1 MPDQK
6 ICSSGQ
12 RTAELREFERLA
24 ARCYNCPDRQTPS
37 LRNECCEF
45 NRLSTA
51 FISKDFDGKPSPC
64 APATLGDEF
73 VLAKPPVGAA
83 VRDSAVK
90 AKSSSPKIAPRRA
103 PLKTIRPTLSLKV
116 AARAVKS
123 PESLTPERK
132 GEAWL
137 SPKKPQSPHSKAAT
151 KLDKVKNSL
160 TPESPQPYR
169 GVRQRPGV
177 KGYLVE
183 IRPRRWKT
191 TIWLGTYTTL
201 FEAALA
207 YDAGIFYTGKNIP
220 FNFEESEGSFPP
232 LPEHLSLADFRA
244 ENMDKVKTFVKE
256 QALKAARRAKLLS
269 KGVQQ
274 QLCKQE
280 IDSHHSS
287 SDEVQ
292 GRCVLSAVSASE
304 KELGSL
310 HVKKEDCD
318 ADWDQVITPNP
329 FQNLGPLP
337 VQVLVNDK
345 YCCGGGNCAVQGC
358 LPKEEILAG
367 DEDLKT
373 TKQTSCFTDK
383 LFFDP
388 SHDEESMDADNGLHL
403 LCCSTNDGNLGTLG
417 PYSMGCQS
425 FDQSVQDLFAIDGIS
440 CFNFKACDSNAY
452 PQVKSFCDFT
462 FAIMQPDDPMGLPLS
477 VEDLSFQPSWKYL
490 SDEDPDD
497 DEFPILLWSYA
508 YSKG

>member
-24 ARCYNCPDRQTPS
+24 ARSYKGPDGQTPS
-37 LRNECCEF
+37 LRDERCEF

-64 APATLGDEF
+64 APATFGDEF
-73 VLAKPPVGAA
+73 VLAKRPVGAA
-83 VRDSAVK
+83 VPDSAVK

-103 PLKTIRPTLSLKV
+103 PLKTVRPTLSLKV

-123 PESLTPERK
+123 PESSTPERK

-137 SPKKPQSPHSKAAT
+137 SPKKPQSPHSKTAT

-207 YDAGIFYTGKNIP
+207 YDAGIFYTGKSIP

-244 ENMDKVKTFVKE
+244 ENMDKVKTFVKD

-292 GRCVLSAVSASE
+292 GRCVLSAVSGSE

-310 HVKKEDCD
+310 HVKKEDYD
-318 ADWDQVITPNP
+318 ADWDQV
-329 FQNLGPLP
+329 
-337 VQVLVNDK
+337 
-345 YCCGGGNCAVQGC
+345 C
-358 LPKEEILAG
+358 LPEEEILAG

-383 LFFDP
+383 LFVDP
-388 SHDEESMDADNGLHL
+388 SHDEELMDADNGLHL

-417 PYSMGCQS
+417 PYSMDCQC
-425 FDQSVQDLFAIDGIS
+425 FDQSVQDPFTIDGLS
-440 CFNFKACDSNAY
+440 CFNFKACDSNVY

-462 FAIMQPDDPMGLPLS
+462 FAITQPDDPMGLLLS

>member
-24 ARCYNCPDRQTPS
+24 ARSYNCPDRQTPS
-37 LRNECCEF
+37 LRDECCEF

-103 PLKTIRPTLSLKV
+103 PFKTVRPTLSLKV

-137 SPKKPQSPHSKAAT
+137 SPKKPQSPGSKAAT

-160 TPESPQPYR
+160 TPESPQSYR

-207 YDAGIFYTGKNIP
+207 YDAGIFYTGKSIP

-244 ENMDKVKTFVKE
+244 ENMDKVKAFVKE

-287 SDEVQ
+287 SNEVQ

-304 KELGSL
+304 KKLGSL

-318 ADWDQVITPNP
+318 ADWDQV
-329 FQNLGPLP
+329 
-337 VQVLVNDK
+337 
-345 YCCGGGNCAVQGC
+345 C

-388 SHDEESMDADNGLHL
+388 SHVEESMDADNGLHL

-417 PYSMGCQS
+417 PYSMGCQF
-425 FDQSVQDLFAIDGIS
+425 FDQSVQDPFPIDGIS

-462 FAIMQPDDPMGLPLS
+462 FAITHPDDPMGLPLS
-477 VEDLSFQPSWKYL
+477 VEDLSFQPSWNL
-490 SDEDPDD
+490 SDEDPDN

>member
-1 MPDQK
+1 
-6 ICSSGQ
+6 
-12 RTAELREFERLA
+12 
-24 ARCYNCPDRQTPS
+24 
-37 LRNECCEF
+37 
-45 NRLSTA
+45 
-51 FISKDFDGKPSPC
+51 
-64 APATLGDEF
+64 
-73 VLAKPPVGAA
+73 
-83 VRDSAVK
+83 
-90 AKSSSPKIAPRRA
+90 
-103 PLKTIRPTLSLKV
+103 V

-151 KLDKVKNSL
+151 KLDTVKNSL

-177 KGYLVE
+177 KGFLVE

-207 YDAGIFYTGKNIP
+207 YDAGIFYTGKSIP

-318 ADWDQVITPNP
+318 ADWDQ
-329 FQNLGPLP
+329 
-337 VQVLVNDK
+337 
-345 YCCGGGNCAVQGC
+345 GC

-367 DEDLKT
+367 DEDLKIA
-373 TKQTSCFTDK
+373 DK

-388 SHDEESMDADNGLHL
+388 SHDEESMDADNCLHL

-425 FDQSVQDLFAIDGIS
+425 FDQSVQDPFDGIS

-462 FAIMQPDDPMGLPLS
+462 FAFTQPDDPMGLPLS

>member
-1 MPDQK
+1 M
-6 ICSSGQ
+6 
-12 RTAELREFERLA
+12 
-24 ARCYNCPDRQTPS
+24 
-37 LRNECCEF
+37 
-45 NRLSTA
+45 
-51 FISKDFDGKPSPC
+51 
-64 APATLGDEF
+64 
-73 VLAKPPVGAA
+73 
-83 VRDSAVK
+83 
-90 AKSSSPKIAPRRA
+90 
-103 PLKTIRPTLSLKV
+103 

-137 SPKKPQSPHSKAAT
+137 SPKKPQSPESKAAT
-151 KLDKVKNSL
+151 KLEKVKNSL

-207 YDAGIFYTGKNIP
+207 YDAGIFYTGKSIP

-304 KELGSL
+304 KKLGSL

-345 YCCGGGNCAVQGC
+345 YCSGGGNFAVQGC

-388 SHDEESMDADNGLHL
+388 SHVEVRPMKSM
-403 LCCSTNDGNLGTLG
+403 STKFHFFFL
-417 PYSMGCQS
+417 
-425 FDQSVQDLFAIDGIS
+425 
-440 CFNFKACDSNAY
+440 
-452 PQVKSFCDFT
+452 
-462 FAIMQPDDPMGLPLS
+462 
-477 VEDLSFQPSWKYL
+477 
-490 SDEDPDD
+490 
-497 DEFPILLWSYA
+497 
-508 YSKG
+508 

>member
-24 ARCYNCPDRQTPS
+24 ARSYNCQDRQTPS
-37 LRNECCEF
+37 LRDEFCKF

-103 PLKTIRPTLSLKV
+103 PLKTVRPTLSLKV

-123 PESLTPERK
+123 HESLTPERK

-151 KLDKVKNSL
+151 KLDKVKKSL

-207 YDAGIFYTGKNIP
+207 YDAGIFYTGKSIP

-232 LPEHLSLADFRA
+232 LPQHLSLADFRA

-310 HVKKEDCD
+310 HVKKEHCD
-318 ADWDQVITPNP
+318 ADWD
-329 FQNLGPLP
+329 
-337 VQVLVNDK
+337 
-345 YCCGGGNCAVQGC
+345 QGC

-403 LCCSTNDGNLGTLG
+403 LCCCTNDGNLGTLG

-425 FDQSVQDLFAIDGIS
+425 FDQSVQDPFPIDGIS

-462 FAIMQPDDPMGLPLS
+462 FAITQPDDPMGLPLS

>member
-1 MPDQK
+1 
-6 ICSSGQ
+6 
-12 RTAELREFERLA
+12 
-24 ARCYNCPDRQTPS
+24 
-37 LRNECCEF
+37 
-45 NRLSTA
+45 
-51 FISKDFDGKPSPC
+51 
-64 APATLGDEF
+64 
-73 VLAKPPVGAA
+73 
-83 VRDSAVK
+83 
-90 AKSSSPKIAPRRA
+90 
-103 PLKTIRPTLSLKV
+103 V

-310 HVKKEDCD
+310 HVKKEVSASEKELGSLHVKKEDCD

-388 SHDEESMDADNGLHL
+388 SHDEVRLMKSM
-403 LCCSTNDGNLGTLG
+403 STKFHFFFL
-417 PYSMGCQS
+417 
-425 FDQSVQDLFAIDGIS
+425 
-440 CFNFKACDSNAY
+440 
-452 PQVKSFCDFT
+452 
-462 FAIMQPDDPMGLPLS
+462 
-477 VEDLSFQPSWKYL
+477 
-490 SDEDPDD
+490 
-497 DEFPILLWSYA
+497 
-508 YSKG
+508 